1 MDSLPRPAG
10 VQLPAMTSDGDWEF
24 DSSCG
29 VRTLKGSALDNPVY
43 TVRRGGTIL
52 GAVPGQEPK
61 AITKGGMRATQP
73 PPKVAVDASVAFE
86 SWFDLLTGT

>member
-1 MDSLPRPAG
+1 
-10 VQLPAMTSDGDWEF
+10 MTSDGDWEF